1 MKNYS
6 KKVLLCDS
14 SFSAIPILDAL
25 KSKGFYVGVC
35 GARISDPCHAIADES
50 FLFDYSNKE
59 KLLDTFQSNHFN
71 YLVPGCTD
79 VSYLSSSWVANQLG
93 LPGYDKLDSTQIIH
107 DKGIFR
113 AFSKSNHYP
122 IPMVAHS
129 FVDAKKL
136 KFPILIKPTNSF
148 SGKGI
153 QKIDQPS
160 QLNEAY
166 CASLKTYSNEE
177 FLFEE
182 FIEGDLFS
190 HSAFIKNKEVFFDFF
205 VREYCTVYPY
215 QVNSSNLSS
224 KLSLEAKNKMRTWLR
239 RFVNDINMSDGLF
252 HTQFLSKHN
261 EIWLVESARRCP
273 GDLYSKLIQLST
285 GADYPQKYIS
295 SFCEIELTSP
305 LEMKSN
311 PISRHTVSTKEE
323 CTYIASSLK
332 LPHIESTFI
341 ALKKPGEILK
351 PAPYDRAGIYFIE
364 HASHDLME
372 KYTEKLAQHIKV
384 ITSPSTP

>member
-59 KLLDTFQSNHFN
+59 NLLDTFQSNHFN

-93 LPGYDKLDSTQIIH
+93 LPGYDKPDSTQIIH

-113 AFSKSNHYP
+113 AFSKSNNYP
-122 IPMVAHS
+122 IPMAAHS

-136 KFPILIKPTNSF
+136 KFPILIKPTKSF

-160 QLNEAY
+160 QLDEAY
-166 CASLKTYSNEE
+166 YALLETNPDEE

-190 HSAFIKNKEVFFDFF
+190 HSAFIKNKEVLFDFF
-205 VREYCTVYPY
+205 VNEYCTVYPY
-215 QVNSSNLSS
+215 QVNSSNLAS
-224 KLSLEAKNKMRTWLR
+224 KLSISAKNKMRAWLQ

-252 HTQFLSKHN
+252 HTQFLSKN
-261 EIWLVESARRCP
+261 KEIWLIESARRCP

-285 GADYPQKYIS
+285 GVDYPQKYIA
-295 SFCEIELTSP
+295 SFCEIELKQP

-311 PISRHTVSTKEE
+311 PISRHTVSTQEE
-323 CTYIASSLK
+323 CTYIASSLR
-332 LPHIESTFI
+332 LPHIESSFV
-341 ALKKPGEILK
+341 ALKKTGETLK
-351 PAPYDRAGIYFIE
+351 SAPYDRAGIYFIE
-364 HASHDLME
+364 HASLDLME
-372 KYTEKLAQHIKV
+372 KYTEKLSQYIQV
-384 ITSPSTP
+384 ITVPG